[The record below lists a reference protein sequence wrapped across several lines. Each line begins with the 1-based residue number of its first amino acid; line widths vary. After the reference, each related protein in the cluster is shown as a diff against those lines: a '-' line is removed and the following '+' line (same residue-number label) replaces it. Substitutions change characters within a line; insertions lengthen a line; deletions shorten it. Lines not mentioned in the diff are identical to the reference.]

1 MEFIQGGSTLHETM
15 KFLFKISRFRFWIY
29 TGGTYVVGYALG
41 FTVLADFFRP
51 EYYLYLFY
59 FFIPANIFIYGV
71 NDYWDMETDIL
82 NPKKDEKEY
91 RIKLQERKKLLN
103 TIYLILG
110 ISLVLLIFQNM
121 GERVIFSLFIIL
133 SYFYSARPLRFKD
146 KPFLDFSS
154 NYLYVMPGIFAFYL
168 VSGSLPSLLI
178 LIGAYLHISAMHI
191 FSAVPDIEYDREA
204 GINTTPVFIGEKPSL
219 LLCLFFWLGLSF
231 IVIYLTD
238 FFLLSF
244 LVFLYP
250 LFPLLLLIKSSLDI
264 NEVYWYLPYVNTVL
278 GGLLFA
284 SLVVYKIFF

>member
-1 MEFIQGGSTLHETM
+1 M
-15 KFLFKISRFRFWIY
+15 
-29 TGGTYVVGYALG
+29 VGYALG

-51 EYYLYLFY
+51 EYYLYLLY

-91 RIKLQERKKLLN
+91 RIELQERKKLLN
-103 TIYLILG
+103 IIFLILG

-133 SYFYSARPLRFKD
+133 SYFYSARPFRFKD

-178 LIGAYLHISAMHI
+178 LAGAYMHISAMHI

-204 GINTTPVFIGEKPSL
+204 GINTTPVYMGEKASL
-219 LLCLFFWLGLSF
+219 FLCLLFWLGLSF
-231 IVIYLTD
+231 IVIYLAG
-238 FFLLSF
+238 FFPLSF
-244 LVFLYP
+244 LVLLYP
-250 LFPLLLLIKSSLDI
+250 LFPLLLLIKRSLKI
-264 NEVYWYLPYVNTVL
+264 EEVYWYLPYVNTAL

-284 SLVVYKIFF
+284 SLVVYKVIFT